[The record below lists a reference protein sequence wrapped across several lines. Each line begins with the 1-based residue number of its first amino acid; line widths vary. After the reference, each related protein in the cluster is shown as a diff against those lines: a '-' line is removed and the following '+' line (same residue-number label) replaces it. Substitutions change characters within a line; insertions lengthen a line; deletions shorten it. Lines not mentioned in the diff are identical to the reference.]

1 MEMRIWRG
9 SNMFLAFRLR
19 IICNILNSSCSK
31 REGTEGPFDNQGL
44 RHTDAIV
51 WTHVIVK
58 QKAFRCIFLPKK
70 VQEIHQ
76 KAAEILPN
84 YKHYGNEYKDRKN

>member
-9 SNMFLAFRLR
+9 SNMFLALRLR
-19 IICNILNSSCSK
+19 IICKIIAAVPKEKEQKALLTI
-31 REGTEGPFDNQGL
+31 RAY
-44 RHTDAIV
+44 TDAIV

-58 QKAFRCIFLPKK
+58 QKAFRYIFLPKK

>member
-9 SNMFLAFRLR
+9 SNMFLALRLR

-31 REGTEGPFDNQGL
+31 RE
-44 RHTDAIV
+44 
-51 WTHVIVK
+51 
-58 QKAFRCIFLPKK
+58 QKALLTFRASGTLMQMFGPMSLLNTVFRCIFLPKK

-76 KAAEILPN
+76 KAAQILPN
-84 YKHYGNEYKDRKN
+84 YKHYGNDYKDTKK